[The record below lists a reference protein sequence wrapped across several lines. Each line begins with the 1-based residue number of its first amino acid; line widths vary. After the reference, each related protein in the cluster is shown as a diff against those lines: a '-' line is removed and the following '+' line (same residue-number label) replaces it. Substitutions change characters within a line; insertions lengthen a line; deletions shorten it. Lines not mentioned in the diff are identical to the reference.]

1 MRSDTIF
8 DVGVAKLDPAWYVN
22 FGKKNDELRDQVG
35 HRSYDYLYESER
47 YFSGKVST
55 ITWIKATDLGNGA
68 FSSRYNAKRELLIL
82 DKKKKSASL
91 NQTITND
98 ILGIEVK
105 TYQLTALQNQ
115 KLLITE
121 DAIDFIQ
128 KAEKALSD
136 DTLDNKIRQRLKAL
150 LDQMTEEDNPVLLVG
165 RIK

>member
-1 MRSDTIF
+1 M
-8 DVGVAKLDPAWYVN
+8 
-22 FGKKNDELRDQVG
+22 
-35 HRSYDYLYESER
+35 
-47 YFSGKVST
+47 
-55 ITWIKATDLGNGA
+55 GNGA
-68 FSSRYNAKRELLIL
+68 SSSRYNAKRELLIL

-115 KLLITE
+115 QLLITE
-121 DAIDFIQ
+121 DAINFIE

-150 LDQMTEEDNPVLLVG
+150 LDQITAEDNPVLLIG